1 MNFLQN
7 YHKKRRFEGQY
18 SSSKKKTRKSIN
30 LIFLVFCCKYM
41 KPSRKT
47 IKPVPH
53 KCPSRSTLM
62 NVPHESSPSK
72 TLITRIR
79 TDRRRYYEVVG
90 EVAKAASFTYRTI
103 YIEYFLRNRPKYSI
117 RFALCIVKKYNII
130 EQTRRKC
137 TKCAIKENDI

>member
-18 SSSKKKTRKSIN
+18 SSSKKKTRKSTN

-47 IKPVPH
+47 IKPAPH

-72 TLITRIR
+72 TLITRLFVWNFKFQDSKITWCDVVFVIR
-79 TDRRRYYEVVG
+79 NYDI
-90 EVAKAASFTYRTI
+90 SFI
-103 YIEYFLRNRPKYSI
+103 VQIERSVFCNADKFFFHII
-117 RFALCIVKKYNII
+117 RIVDAP
-130 EQTRRKC
+130 E
-137 TKCAIKENDI
+137 E